1 MGGKGT
7 NLGLSKVPGVLLVP
21 TEQLFA
27 WQSYK
32 PLFRHPELVSFPG
45 RQDWLPNLRQLHC
58 VLCLNPESSSPGMVA
73 SDKHRDLVATEKGAC
88 PLQLQG

>member
-1 MGGKGT
+1 M
-7 NLGLSKVPGVLLVP
+7 NLGLSRVLGVLLVP

-45 RQDWLPNLRQLHC
+45 RQDWLSNSEAASLGF
-58 VLCLNPESSSPGMVA
+58 VLEP
-73 SDKHRDLVATEKGAC
+73 
-88 PLQLQG
+88 